1 MQTIMWYF
9 RSPCSSPPSPPQ
21 APRPP
26 RQRSGAACPTGKLEN
41 VIKHHCNFSKVHSFQ
56 NIRRRKDPYQRVA
69 ARGPGRNGGGNG
81 GRNAFTLT
89 RTRTGSGA
97 ARAGLATIGK

>member
-1 MQTIMWYF
+1 M
-9 RSPCSSPPSPPQ
+9 
-21 APRPP
+21 
-26 RQRSGAACPTGKLEN
+26 
-41 VIKHHCNFSKVHSFQ
+41 FQ

-69 ARGPGRNGGGNG
+69 ARGPGGNGGGNG